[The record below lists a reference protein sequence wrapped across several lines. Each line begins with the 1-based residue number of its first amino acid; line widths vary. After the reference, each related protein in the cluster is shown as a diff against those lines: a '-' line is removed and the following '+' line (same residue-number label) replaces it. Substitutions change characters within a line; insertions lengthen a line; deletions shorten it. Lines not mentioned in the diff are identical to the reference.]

1 MRTDLCLGREEVHWP
16 RAPLVVAV
24 QEAVEIHEQALQCCE
39 ASGPRWHL
47 LRLRWEQPICPVREA
62 HELISIESE
71 GLQHTLPYGT
81 ISQHTLCHMAR
92 FTTTHAACELLVGGL
107 LTLQCDIYSCEL
119 CSATAVNFLV
129 VWLGMHGA
137 SHTCSKRCVQ
147 NVDISDTTCNMSGL

>member
-71 GLQHTLPYGT
+71 GLQHTLSYGM
-81 ISQHTLCHMAR
+81 ISQQHTPPAN
-92 FTTTHAACELLVGGL
+92 FLLVVCL
-107 LTLQCDIYSCEL
+107 H
-119 CSATAVNFLV
+119 CSAIYTAVNFAVRQL
-129 VWLGMHGA
+129 
-137 SHTCSKRCVQ
+137 
-147 NVDISDTTCNMSGL
+147 